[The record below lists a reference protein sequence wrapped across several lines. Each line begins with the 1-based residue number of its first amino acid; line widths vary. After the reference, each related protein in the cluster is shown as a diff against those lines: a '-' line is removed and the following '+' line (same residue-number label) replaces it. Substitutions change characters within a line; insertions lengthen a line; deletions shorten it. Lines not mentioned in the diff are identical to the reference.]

1 MRMRTARPS
10 RNCPICLPVL
20 RTNDQRRATIAVKRR
35 RRRQYAAV
43 PWCMGEDGRVLV
55 LLITS
60 RETRRWVVPK
70 GWAEP
75 GVKPREQ
82 AALEA
87 FEEAG
92 LEGVIGPGRLGSYR
106 YDKQLRSGRA
116 VPVRVDVYPLEV
128 ERRHDDWPERGQRE
142 MIWVTPEAAASLVE
156 ERGLAAILLDLAE
169 RRLPAASAGAGAV
182 RPTA

>member
-1 MRMRTARPS
+1 M
-10 RNCPICLPVL
+10 
-20 RTNDQRRATIAVKRR
+20 
-35 RRRQYAAV
+35 
-43 PWCMGEDGRVLV
+43 PWCTGEDGRVLV
-55 LLITS
+55 MLITS
-60 RETRRWVVPK
+60 RETKRWVVPK

-82 AALEA
+82 AAAEA

-92 LEGVIGPGRLGSYR
+92 LEGFVGPTRLGSYH

-128 ERRHDDWPERGQRE
+128 ERRHDDWPEKGQRDA
-142 MIWVTPEAAASLVE
+142 IWVTPEEAASLVGD
-156 ERGLAAILLDLAE
+156 RGLAAILLDLAE
-169 RRLPAASAGAGAV
+169 RRRPTASAGRGVV